1 MKDIYFKKPIPIN
14 DIFYHCNQDFVITE
28 AMFFDGSNEIIAEIN
43 TKREVT
49 KLSPWD
55 ESKDVVSMKVKESLK
70 RHVKAE
76 LIEQLDFFRKMNI
89 KVVK

>member
-28 AMFFDGSNEIIAEIN
+28 AIFFDGSNEIIAEIN
-43 TKREVT
+43 SKREVT
-49 KLSPWD
+49 KLSPW
-55 ESKDVVSMKVKESLK
+55 EEKDVVSRKVKESLK

-76 LIEQLDFFRKMNI
+76 LIEQLDFFRKLNI
-89 KVVK
+89 KEVK

>member
-28 AMFFDGSNEIIAEIN
+28 AIFFDGSNEIIAEIN
-43 TKREVT
+43 SKREVT
-49 KLSPWD
+49 KLSPW
-55 ESKDVVSMKVKESLK
+55 EEKDVVSMKVKESLK

-76 LIEQLDFFRKMNI
+76 LIEQLDFFRKLNI
-89 KVVK
+89 KEVK